1 MGIKFLGTDL
11 ASFDQ
16 LCREEEKVIISISC
30 FKSEEIGYPNSDV
43 DGGTTM
49 EIEEV
54 LTAQWGQQI
63 KSSKDIFQ
71 FDGDA
76 AKVYAVDLNK
86 RMELVN

>member
-1 MGIKFLGTDL
+1 MGVKFLGTPL
-11 ASFDQ
+11 EQFDQ
-16 LCREEEKVIISISC
+16 LCREEEKVVISVSC
-30 FKSEEIGYPNSDV
+30 YKSEETGYPNTDIV
-43 DGGTTM
+43 DGGTTV

-63 KSSKDIFQ
+63 KSSKDIFS
-71 FDGDA
+71 FDGD